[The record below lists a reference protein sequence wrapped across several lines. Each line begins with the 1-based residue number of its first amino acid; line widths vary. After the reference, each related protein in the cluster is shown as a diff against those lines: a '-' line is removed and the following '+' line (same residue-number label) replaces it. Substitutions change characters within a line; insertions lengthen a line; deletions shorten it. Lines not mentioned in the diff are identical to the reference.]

1 MTGWRAMGETD
12 LPGVVRVAAASFPDH
27 FEDLACFTERL
38 ALCPDLCFALE
49 RDGAVE
55 GYLIAY
61 PWPRGEI
68 PPLNTL
74 LGGLPA
80 DRGNI
85 YLHDLALSPAAR
97 GGGFTRAVVERL
109 AEAARGQGA
118 SSLSLVSVN
127 ESQAFWR
134 GMGFAVEDSDV
145 LAAKLASYGPDA
157 RYMARPL

>member
-1 MTGWRAMGETD
+1 MAWRAMASAD
-12 LPGVVRVAAASFPDH
+12 LPGVVGVAAASFPDH
-27 FEDLACFTERL
+27 FEDLACFNERL
-38 ALCPDLCFALE
+38 VLCPELCFALE
-49 RDGAVE
+49 LDGAVE

-85 YLHDLALSPAAR
+85 YLHDLALSPTAR

-118 SSLSLVSVN
+118 SSLSLISVN

-134 GMGFAVEDSDV
+134 RMGFAAVQNDA
-145 LAAKLASYGPDA
+145 LAVKLASYGPDA